1 MYHKV
6 CNPSCAR
13 TYTAFTQTQTH
24 THSRADIQ
32 VNTPRIYQAN
42 PNISELT
49 GYCPL
54 IADLVSVD
62 PADKALLSLWC
73 CTLVAAAAAA
83 GAGAGSGGGGGGGA
97 GWL

>member
-6 CNPSCAR
+6 CNLSCAR
-13 TYTAFTQTQTH
+13 TYTAFTQTHTH
-24 THSRADIQ
+24 IHSRADIQ
-32 VNTPRIYQAN
+32 VNTSRIYQAN

-62 PADKALLSLWC
+62 PADKALLSLWY
-73 CTLVAAAAAA
+73 CTLVAA
-83 GAGAGSGGGGGGGA
+83 GAGGGGGGGGA